1 MRQASELPNPIAHN
15 CPLTTTT
22 PHFPP
27 PEPTKTPL
35 PTNMFRLI
43 IVACLLLWSATQ
55 SAAAQPQQEVYTQTI
70 DQINCATVKTL
81 LVSYDRPVAARMI
94 QPCNYDNI
102 LRAIDKVQENT
113 IKGYKKMI
121 LETAQSINSYKSK
134 VTNPAEYS
142 LYESALE
149 EVQALALRR
158 YEEVCSKNK
167 GANATVCTNMEQKS
181 LKLQSE
187 INSLVQDALP
197 KISQQTYGGGK
208 PAQKSESSKSKPTA
222 KDPTATEDVPR
233 GEYNNGTQPETAES
247 EGNSGASRLWVS
259 LQALILLGLIAAVIW
274 LFKENRELKEKMD
287 DIAMLLKMLNQK
299 K

>member
-1 MRQASELPNPIAHN
+1 MRKSPNLPNPRAHN
-15 CPLTTTT
+15 CPIATTTS
-22 PHFPP
+22 HFPP
-27 PEPTKTPL
+27 PEPTKTPS

-43 IVACLLLWSATQ
+43 LVACLLLWSATQ

-81 LVSYDRPVAARMI
+81 LISYDRPVAARMV

-102 LRAIDKVQENT
+102 LRAINTVQENT

-208 PAQKSESSKSKPTA
+208 SAQKAEPSKPKSRT
-222 KDPTATEDVPR
+222 DNTTATEDVPR
-233 GEYNNGTQPETAES
+233 SEYSNGAQPETTEQAGS
-247 EGNSGASRLWVS
+247 SSGSRLWVS
-259 LQALILLGLIAAVIW
+259 LQALVLLGLIAAVIW